1 MKREG
6 GRHSPRLPFSLIT
19 LRSFRF
25 PLPASRF
32 PFPSSRFPFPFSRLL
47 SYAAFPS
54 SGLGAGM
61 GPCMLL
67 ALVQAA
73 SFSALPLKRTR

>member
-1 MKREG
+1 MGKGHCRPPIPP
-6 GRHSPRLPFSLIT
+6 SPFPFPLSPFPVSL
-19 LRSFRF
+19 F
-25 PLPASRF
+25 PLPVSRF
-32 PFPSSRFPFPFSRLL
+32 PFPISRL
-47 SYAAFPS
+47 AAQAALPS
-54 SGLGAGM
+54 SGLGVGI

>member
-1 MKREG
+1 MGKGHCRPPIPP
-6 GRHSPRLPFSLIT
+6 SPFPPSPFPLLLSP
-19 LRSFRF
+19 FPFPRF
-25 PLPASRF
+25 PLPVSH
-32 PFPSSRFPFPFSRLL
+32 FPSVLQ
-47 SYAAFPS
+47 AALPS
-54 SGLGAGM
+54 SGLGAGI